1 MGGFRSTKSGYVS
14 ISFMKMNRN
23 SMRYFAFY
31 RPGNPCAPDSP
42 SARLPRQA
50 LSQEL
55 MEDATMPR
63 VKQAST
69 QKRTTKA
76 AAVKVLGAAG
86 LGLSLVGSA
95 SASTIPTADIP
106 QSDKTSPN
114 QRFVLGEEE
123 MADVSLATFYL
134 FDKEN
139 DGSGVLH
146 SITLS
151 ARASKDGDTS
161 RPSAFAV

>member
-1 MGGFRSTKSGYVS
+1 MTGFRSNQKRICVDLVHED
-14 ISFMKMNRN
+14 
-23 SMRYFAFY
+23 
-31 RPGNPCAPDSP
+31 CAPDSL

-50 LSQEL
+50 LSREL
-55 MEDATMPR
+55 MEGATMPG

-76 AAVKVLGAAG
+76 AAVKVLGATG

-95 SASTIPTADIP
+95 SASTIPTADVP
-106 QSDKTSPN
+106 QSDKTSPD

-123 MADVSLATFYL
+123 MADVSLATFYV

-139 DGSGVLH
+139 AGSNVQLAYVVARRGCGRALCDV
-146 SITLS
+146 SSATGPTLS
-151 ARASKDGDTS
+151 
-161 RPSAFAV
+161 RPVTRGLT